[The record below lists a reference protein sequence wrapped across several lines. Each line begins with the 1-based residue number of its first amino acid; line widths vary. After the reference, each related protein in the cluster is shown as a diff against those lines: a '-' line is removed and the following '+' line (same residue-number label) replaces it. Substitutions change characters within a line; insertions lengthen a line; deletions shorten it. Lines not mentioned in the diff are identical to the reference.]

1 MRAIRKSWIGVLL
14 AILFGL
20 SLFFFR
26 GSSRYSNFFNSDNVV
41 ATISGTPIS
50 TTKFLRV
57 LDNNISQFSQILGK
71 ELTSEEIVSF
81 QIHQL
86 ALQNLINN
94 AVFENEFERLNYI
107 IDDTTIAKDTKK
119 RFPGLYKEN
128 KIDNEE
134 LNNFLRQQRLKI
146 DDLVNII
153 SYEKRAEVFDNLM
166 FNLNYPKDF
175 KIKINKV
182 ENQSRDISLI
192 SIPYDNISDKDLN
205 LTKINKNDSNF
216 LDFIEKNSINYM
228 SDEKRDINYIIIDK
242 NNYSELFTPSTKEIE
257 DYFKSNKDFFTIPEK
272 RSFTQFNFKT
282 LDQANDFKIKISSFL
297 SNDNIIDYAKDNNIK
312 FDEFENVNKFQVL
325 ENLSNT
331 IFKMDINDVSDVID
345 TEIAYHIIILN
356 KIDVSIE
363 QSLND
368 VREDIKK
375 TLTNIELDNY
385 IADLKLQVNQ
395 LILKGL
401 TLDEIAQENSLK
413 IENLYNVAKN
423 YETDNNIITAIIN
436 SSFSINK
443 NFVSDVIDF
452 NDNISYVINVND
464 IYPSEIQ
471 DIDVIYE
478 DAFLDYS
485 KFKKIEYAREI
496 YEKNSQQNS
505 LEEINSNYNS
515 NIKEIIIQNNNKDLP
530 FSLIKNI
537 FENDIDVINFDFD
550 EVNIYYAKVNKV
562 NLSKTINNDSTI
574 NISSDL
580 KNSFGSEII
589 QKKKISL
596 NDELIM
602 GLLSQYK

>member
-134 LNNFLRQQRLKI
+134 LSNFLRQQRLKI

-166 FNLNYPKDF
+166 FNLNYPEDF

-228 SDEKRDINYIIIDK
+228 SDEKRDINYVIIDK
-242 NNYSELFTPSTKEIE
+242 NNYSELFTPSTKEI
-257 DYFKSNKDFFTIPEK
+257 
-272 RSFTQFNFKT
+272 
-282 LDQANDFKIKISSFL
+282 
-297 SNDNIIDYAKDNNIK
+297 
-312 FDEFENVNKFQVL
+312 
-325 ENLSNT
+325 
-331 IFKMDINDVSDVID
+331 
-345 TEIAYHIIILN
+345 
-356 KIDVSIE
+356 
-363 QSLND
+363 
-368 VREDIKK
+368 
-375 TLTNIELDNY
+375 
-385 IADLKLQVNQ
+385 
-395 LILKGL
+395 
-401 TLDEIAQENSLK
+401 
-413 IENLYNVAKN
+413 
-423 YETDNNIITAIIN
+423 
-436 SSFSINK
+436 
-443 NFVSDVIDF
+443 
-452 NDNISYVINVND
+452 
-464 IYPSEIQ
+464 
-471 DIDVIYE
+471 
-478 DAFLDYS
+478 
-485 KFKKIEYAREI
+485 
-496 YEKNSQQNS
+496 
-505 LEEINSNYNS
+505 
-515 NIKEIIIQNNNKDLP
+515 
-530 FSLIKNI
+530 
-537 FENDIDVINFDFD
+537 
-550 EVNIYYAKVNKV
+550 
-562 NLSKTINNDSTI
+562 
-574 NISSDL
+574 
-580 KNSFGSEII
+580 
-589 QKKKISL
+589 
-596 NDELIM
+596 
-602 GLLSQYK
+602 